1 MALSNKKLKMDK
13 FAKMIFLF
21 LLLPMLAQ
29 GQVQEA
35 DNTYSEFIRSV
46 RMYPNGVMLGYPIIE
61 LFSNAQLYI
70 SFDDLSD
77 DVKNYT
83 YTVVHCDANWE
94 PSGLT
99 ENEYID
105 GFSEDRID
113 DFAFSSNT
121 RTPFVHYYFAIPNQ
135 DMAFTKSGNYV
146 LKVYDDED
154 ERTLVFTRR
163 FMIVEPVMRILP
175 RVVRPSQVSK
185 SDTHQEV
192 DFLVSH
198 KGIDIRNPL
207 MEVKAAVLQN
217 GRWDNAVT
225 GMIPQFVR
233 PEEMSFDYQ
242 NKIVFEAGK
251 EFRSLDLRSY
261 RYPSGDVANIQAY
274 SDGFDITLGKDL
286 KRTNQVYLQ
295 YLDLNGQYVIES
307 TDMGDPML
315 ESDYARVLFTLSSP
329 TEFENADVYI
339 QGSVSDW
346 QPRPEFKM
354 AYNYRI
360 QAYVGEVLLKQ
371 GFYNYYYAVVPR
383 DGGPASIEDTEGNWY
398 ETENDYTVLV
408 YYRPFGER
416 YDRLVA
422 ATTFKAWE

>member
-1 MALSNKKLKMDK
+1 MDK
-13 FAKMIFLF
+13 FAKMKF
-21 LLLPMLAQ
+21 LLLLLPLTVQA
-29 GQVQEA
+29 QVQES
-35 DNTYSEFIRSV
+35 DNIYAEYIRSV
-46 RMYPNGVMLGYPIIE
+46 RMYPNGLMVGYPIIE
-61 LFSNAQLYI
+61 LYSNSQLFV

-77 DVKNYT
+77 DVKNFT
-83 YTVVHCDANWE
+83 YTVQHCNANWE

-105 GFSEDRID
+105 GFQEDRID
-113 DFAFSSNT
+113 DFAFSSNS
-121 RTPFVHYYFAIPNQ
+121 RSPFVHYYFAIPNQ

-146 LKVYDDED
+146 LKIYEDED
-154 ERTLVFTRR
+154 ERTLVITRR
-163 FMIVEPVMRILP
+163 FMIVESVMEIHP

-192 DFLVSH
+192 DFLVLH
-198 KGIDIRNPL
+198 KGIEIRNPL
-207 MEVKAAVLQN
+207 MEVQAAVLQN

-225 GMIPQFVR
+225 GVVPQFVR
-233 PEEMSFDYQ
+233 YEEMSFDYQ
-242 NKIVFEAGK
+242 NKFVFEAGK
-251 EFRSLDLRSY
+251 EFRPLDLRSF
-261 RYPSGDVANIQAY
+261 RYPSGDVANIEAY
-274 SDGFDITLGKDL
+274 ADGIDIVLGKDI
-286 KRTNQVYLQ
+286 KRVNQVYLQ

-307 TDMGDPML
+307 TDMGDPAL
-315 ESDYARVLFTLSSP
+315 ESDYANVLFTLSSP

-339 QGSVSDW
+339 QGSFSDW
-346 QPRPEFKM
+346 QLRPEFKM

-360 QAYVGEVLLKQ
+360 QAYVGETLLKQ

-383 DGGPASIEDTEGNWY
+383 NGGRPSIEDSEGNWY

-422 ATTFKAWE
+422 ARTIKAWE